1 MAGNNFRGGFSSSS
15 EVAQWMEND
24 NDAGHTGD
32 SVEVELDQ
40 RVERGGDSSE
50 VTGRGDGWT
59 CGGWGSGLGV

>member
-1 MAGNNFRGGFSSSS
+1 
-15 EVAQWMEND
+15 MEND

-59 CGGWGSGLGV
+59 CGGWGSGL